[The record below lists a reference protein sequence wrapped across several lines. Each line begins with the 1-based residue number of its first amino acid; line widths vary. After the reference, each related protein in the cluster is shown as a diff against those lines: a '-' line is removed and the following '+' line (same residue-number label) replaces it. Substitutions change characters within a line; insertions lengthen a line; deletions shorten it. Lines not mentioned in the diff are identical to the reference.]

1 MFFFKLVNKSFP
13 QTKRRLARSPVELPL
28 CRLCSLARSAS
39 THISVKTEREDGRRR
54 SPRSPRIH
62 LQPIRY
68 SNGSFL
74 LINSCVHWDR
84 FGNLL
89 ALTLENCSGS
99 PAPPWLLASINL
111 ISAQKGPE
119 RPRKVLLCLF
129 FPDPVLLVYCF
140 LLMPHY
146 SALFFFFIFWPIFSL
161 GAIYN
166 L

>member
-1 MFFFKLVNKSFP
+1 MCFFFLISQEIIFQNKPTVGS
-13 QTKRRLARSPVELPL
+13 LARRAPSLPAL
-28 CRLCSLARSAS
+28 LARSAS
-39 THISVKTEREDGRRR
+39 THVSVRTEREDGRQR

-111 ISAQKGPE
+111 ISAQKDPE

-129 FPDPVLLVYCF
+129 FSDTVLPVYCF
-140 LLMPHY
+140 LLMLHY
-146 SALFFFFIFWPIFSL
+146 SAL
-161 GAIYN
+161 
-166 L
+166 